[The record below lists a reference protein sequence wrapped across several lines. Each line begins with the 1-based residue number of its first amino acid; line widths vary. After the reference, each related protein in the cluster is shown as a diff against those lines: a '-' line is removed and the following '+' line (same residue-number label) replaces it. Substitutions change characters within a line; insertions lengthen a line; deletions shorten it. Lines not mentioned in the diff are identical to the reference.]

1 MKLKKPVCK
10 TLVSGIVMACLA
22 RGAGAQESLDR
33 GKTPAQLFASDC
45 SVVTNRRVD

>member
-22 RGAGAQESLDR
+22 GGAGAQESLDR
-33 GKTPAQLFASDC
+33 GKTPPSYSPPIVRF
-45 SVVTNRRVD
+45 VTNRRVD